1 MLIVQGAKHRLYP
14 KESLTSEAKSKSH
27 ISMRVTVRPEPGI
40 TLSHRWGDAL
50 RVTLT
55 QLSRAEMLR
64 GIKLTSLPM
73 TFQDAIIL
81 ARNLGVSYLWIDAL
95 CIIQDS
101 KSDWALESA
110 EMSRIYSCS
119 LLTIAASSARDSET
133 EFLYQR
139 VPQPPMLFEDASTFW
154 PPVKGDNLLE
164 VRTTAISPLR
174 NIRSTI
180 YIRRPLQPYKFFM
193 DLVLEP
199 YSPNQL
205 QTRGWFCKR
214 LFSLLGPFTFPKS
227 KCFGNVGLV
236 HSEKVTLKTLS
247 STIGHHMIFRIT
259 KPFCQIDSL
268 IGLTCNKEVGMVG
281 SNDPNFTP
289 SKLNGSVSSMNTA
302 KGSLPTNLIHF
313 QLFRDVLQVSVR
325 LPKTCISLAS
335 GFLIFHVVSYCPP
348 KTVSLLGAIK
358 RRRGAGRYE
367 IG

>member
-1 MLIVQGAKHRLYP
+1 
-14 KESLTSEAKSKSH
+14 
-27 ISMRVTVRPEPGI
+27 MRVTVRPEPGI

-174 NIRSTI
+174 NIRNSWMVLQETI
-180 YIRRPLQPYKFFM
+180 LSPRTVHFSKEQMFWQCRTCALGEGDVENVEFNYWPSYDFQNNKAFLSNRLPDWTDMQQRSGDGWIQRPEF
-193 DLVLEP
+193 
-199 YSPNQL
+199 YSI
-205 QTRGWFCKR
+205 QTQWLRIVNEYCKR
-214 LFSLLGPFTFPKS
+214 LLTYESDTLPALSGCATSFCSFTKDMYLAGIWLSDLSRGLLLSTEDS
-227 KCFGNVGLV
+227 K
-236 HSEKVTLKTLS
+236 
-247 STIGHHMIFRIT
+247 
-259 KPFCQIDSL
+259 
-268 IGLTCNKEVGMVG
+268 
-281 SNDPNFTP
+281 P
-289 SKLNGSVSSMNTA
+289 S
-302 KGSLPTNLIHF
+302 
-313 QLFRDVLQVSVR
+313 R
-325 LPKTCISLAS
+325 
-335 GFLIFHVVSYCPP
+335 SYQAP
-348 KTVSLLGAIK
+348 SWSW
-358 RRRGAGRYE
+358 
-367 IG
+367 